1 MTIGADLLR
10 NRRRAKAAPG
20 GAHDRRIRLLFTA
33 LPVGVGMITA
43 VMVVSPIFPHGEVS
57 FLLDRNKVAIT
68 TERLSVRTAT
78 YRGADNKGQ
87 PFELSAGQAVQH
99 SAQEPVVVMQDLH
112 ATLTTDR
119 GPARVEAPSARYDM
133 AKDHMQVQGPV
144 HFSESDGYR
153 MQTSNVE
160 LDLKTRKA
168 WSNHGVT
175 GTLPTGTFSA
185 DRMAVDISGR
195 TVVLQGRA
203 HLNMKQGL
211 RKLAP

>member
-20 GAHDRRIRLLFTA
+20 GAYDRKIRFLFTA
-33 LPVGVGMITA
+33 LPIGVGMITA

-68 TERLSVRTAT
+68 KERLSVLAAT

-99 SAQEPVVVMQDLH
+99 SAQEPVLVMQDLR
-112 ATLTTDR
+112 ASLTTDR
-119 GPARVEAPSARYDM
+119 GPARVVAPSARYDM
-133 AKDHMQVQGPV
+133 VKDRMQVQGPV
-144 HFSESDGYR
+144 HFSEDDGYR
-153 MQTSNVE
+153 MQTSDVE
-160 LDLKTRKA
+160 LDLKTRRA
-168 WSNHGVT
+168 WSNRGVT
-175 GTLPTGTFSA
+175 GTMPTGTFSA
-185 DRMAVDISGR
+185 QRIAVDISGR
-195 TVVLQGRA
+195 TVVLEGRA

-211 RKLAP
+211 HTLAP